1 MRFDY
6 YRASLER
13 GTDVDQVIGFL
24 ASKQALGEIVE
35 DRPMMGYER
44 RTSVLDADGDTWV
57 SVLHGGPN
65 GVLVQASGEATP
77 AAVQAIRSAWP
88 VHAVTRADVCVD
100 VIEEERGL
108 FDRLEPTLTRIVREH
123 GRVKAKCIRPV
134 LDRDQ
139 GATYMI
145 GSRASETYF
154 RAYEKPEQLMAEGLA
169 HKSMR
174 VFFDRWVRCEL
185 EAKPQKD
192 NRHTAATFEPSEYFG
207 LSRMGRSIAS
217 ELLAQVVE
225 KTSSLDFKQL
235 TTRARRRRALVKQYG
250 ATLLEWKEEVGS
262 CAELGL
268 ALVDLI
274 RELEAEKNRR
284 R

>member
-13 GTDVDQVIGFL
+13 GTDPDQVIGFL
-24 ASKQALGEIVE
+24 ASQQALGEIVE
-35 DRPMMGYER
+35 DRPVMGYER
-44 RTSVLDADGDTWV
+44 RSSVLDADGDTFV

-65 GVLVQASGEATP
+65 GVLVQASGDATP
-77 AAVQAIRSAWP
+77 AAVAAIRSAWP

-100 VIEEERGL
+100 VIEDERGL

-134 LDRDQ
+134 IDRDQ

-174 VFFDRWVRCEL
+174 IFFDRWVRCEL

-250 ATLLEWKEEVGS
+250 ATLLEWKEEAGS

-274 RELEAEKNRR
+274 RQLEAEKNRR
-284 R
+284 S

>member
-13 GTDVDQVIGFL
+13 GTDPDQVIGFL
-24 ASKQALGEIVE
+24 ASQQALGEIVE
-35 DRPMMGYER
+35 DKPMMGYER
-44 RTSVLDADGDTWV
+44 RSAILDAEGDTFV
-57 SVLHGGPN
+57 SVLHGGTN
-65 GVLVQASGEATP
+65 GVLVQASGDATP
-77 AAVQAIRSAWP
+77 DAVAAIRSAWP

-100 VIEEERGL
+100 QGEDERGL
-108 FDRLEPTLTRIVREH
+108 FDRLEPTLTQIVRDH

-139 GATYMI
+139 GSTYMI

-192 NRHTAATFEPSEYFG
+192 NRHAAATFEPREYFG
-207 LSRMGRSIAS
+207 LSRMGRAIAS
-217 ELLAQVVE
+217 ELLTQVVDRTGAIDY
-225 KTSSLDFKQL
+225 KKL
-235 TTRARRRRALVKQYG
+235 TTKARRRRAFLKQYWP
-250 ATLLEWKEEVGS
+250 LLQEWKEDTGS
-262 CAELGL
+262 WAEMALAIRDLGQEM
-268 ALVDLI
+268 D
-274 RELEAEKNRR
+274 AERSRR

>member
-35 DRPMMGYER
+35 DRPVMGYER

-192 NRHTAATFEPSEYFG
+192 NRHTAATFEPREYFG

>member
-13 GTDVDQVIGFL
+13 GTDADQVIGWM
-24 ASKQALGEIVE
+24 ASQQALGEIVE
-35 DRPMMGYER
+35 GRPVMGYEAA
-44 RTSVLDADGDTWV
+44 TQVLDADGDVWV
-57 SVLHGGPN
+57 TVLHGGTN

-169 HKSMR
+169 HQSMR

-217 ELLAQVVE
+217 ELLSQVVE

>member
-13 GTDVDQVIGFL
+13 GTDADQVIGWM
-24 ASKQALGEIVE
+24 ASQQALGEIVE
-35 DRPMMGYER
+35 GRPVMGYEAA
-44 RTSVLDADGDTWV
+44 TQVLDADGDVWV
-57 SVLHGGPN
+57 TVLHGGTN

-169 HKSMR
+169 HQSMR

>member
-6 YRASLER
+6 YRASL
-13 GTDVDQVIGFL
+13 GQGADADQVIGYM
-24 ASKQALGEIVE
+24 ASHQALGEIVE
-35 DRPMMGYER
+35 GRPVMGYEAAAH
-44 RTSVLDADGDTWV
+44 VLDAEGDTWAT
-57 SVLHGGPN
+57 VLHGGSN
-65 GVLVQASGEATP
+65 GVLVQASGDATP

-100 VIEEERGL
+100 VIEEEAGL

-134 LDRDQ
+134 IDRDQ

-169 HKSMR
+169 HQSMR
-174 VFFDRWVRCEL
+174 VYFDRWVRCEL

-192 NRHTAATFEPSEYFG
+192 NRHSAATFEPSEYFG
-207 LSRMGRSIAS
+207 LSRMGRAIAS
-217 ELLAQVVE
+217 DLLAQVVA
-225 KTSSLDFKQL
+225 KTNSVEYKQL
-235 TTRARRRRALVKQYG
+235 TSKARRRRAIGKQYG
-250 ATLLEWKEEVGS
+250 PTLLEWKKDAGS
-262 CAELGL
+262 WAELGL
-268 ALVDLI
+268 ELRDLL
-274 RELEAEKNRR
+274 EVLEAEKRYRR
-284 R
+284 

>member
-13 GTDVDQVIGFL
+13 GTDPDQVIGFL
-24 ASKQALGEIVE
+24 ASQQALGEIVE
-35 DRPMMGYER
+35 DRPVMGYER
-44 RTSVLDADGDTWV
+44 RTSVLDADGDTFV
-57 SVLHGGPN
+57 SVLHGGSN
-65 GVLVQASGEATP
+65 GVLVQASGDVTP
-77 AAVQAIRSAWP
+77 SAVAAIRSAWP

-100 VIEEERGL
+100 VIEDERGL

-134 LDRDQ
+134 IDRDQ

-250 ATLLEWKEEVGS
+250 ATLLEWKEEAGS

-274 RELEAEKNRR
+274 RQLEAEKSRCR
-284 R
+284 

>member
-13 GTDVDQVIGFL
+13 GTDPDQVIGFL
-24 ASKQALGEIVE
+24 ASQQALGEIVE
-35 DRPMMGYER
+35 DRPVMGYER
-44 RTSVLDADGDTWV
+44 RTSVLDADGDTFV

-65 GVLVQASGEATP
+65 GVLVQASGDVTP
-77 AAVQAIRSAWP
+77 SAVAAIRSAWP

-100 VIEEERGL
+100 VIEDERGL

-134 LDRDQ
+134 IDRDQ

-250 ATLLEWKEEVGS
+250 ATLLEWKEEAGS

-274 RELEAEKNRR
+274 RQLEAEKSRR

>member
-13 GTDVDQVIGFL
+13 GTDADQVIGWM
-24 ASKQALGEIVE
+24 ASQQALGEIVE
-35 DRPMMGYER
+35 GRPVMGYEAA
-44 RTSVLDADGDTWV
+44 TQVLDADGDVWV
-57 SVLHGGPN
+57 TVLHGGTN

-169 HKSMR
+169 HQSMR

-274 RELEAEKNRR
+274 RELEAEKNPRR
-284 R
+284 

>member
-35 DRPMMGYER
+35 DRPVMGYER

>member
-13 GTDVDQVIGFL
+13 GTDADQVIGWM
-24 ASKQALGEIVE
+24 ASQQALGEIVE
-35 DRPMMGYER
+35 GRPVMGYEAS
-44 RTSVLDADGDTWV
+44 TQVLDGQGDVWV
-57 SVLHGGPN
+57 TVLHGGSN

-169 HKSMR
+169 HDSMR

-192 NRHTAATFEPSEYFG
+192 NRLTAATFEPSEYFG

-217 ELLAQVVE
+217 ELLAKVVE

>member
-24 ASKQALGEIVE
+24 ASKQALGEIDE
-35 DRPMMGYER
+35 DRPVMGYER